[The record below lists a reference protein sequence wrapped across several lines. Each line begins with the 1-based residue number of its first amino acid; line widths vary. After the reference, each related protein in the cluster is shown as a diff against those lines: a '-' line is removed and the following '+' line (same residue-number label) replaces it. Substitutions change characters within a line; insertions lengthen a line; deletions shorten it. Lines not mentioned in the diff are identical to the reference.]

1 MAHAS
6 NSPIQ
11 SASPDSIDAELQS
24 LIQQHKAALRHLEGL
39 SGRRALLRSGSASS
53 PGSAALPTRG
63 LLSRATIPHPTPTSP
78 LSTQPLLSRWTS
90 PNSNPSPEVRPGI
103 TQPML
108 SRWTSLSSD
117 PSLELGFGATSDARF
132 TPSLTARPHVVAPQP
147 ERLQGFAESPVWSSQ
162 QASQAAFARP
172 PQPNA
177 SVTSRL
183 DRSASTASVIG
194 SNAGKAVSED
204 SASNSSNLTASNSN
218 ARASETAEQFEGTVA
233 ASTSAAISMG
243 VLTGTAQFG
252 NVSAQQSNSQA
263 DRIGIKDSSRQPTAS
278 LQDRQ
283 TSPSSLQ
290 EQLAS
295 VKLRKQNAA
304 APAAAPKPNSGT
316 GHTAVSLAQAP
327 KQAPPPPPRNPPKPP
342 SSHRVA
348 SNAVNV
354 LHSQINTKPVRDHVA
369 GTGSA
374 VPLPPPPPPPPHV
387 LVPRTGLQKAVLPAA
402 PLGLTQPQTPS
413 STAQFSGYPRQLSAM
428 QPMSQQPEYQ
438 QKPQAAAAQA
448 SGLSRQVSAM
458 QSRSQQEQL
467 TSTVQ
472 DVLWRRDA
480 GSYIRTPSDMLQQ
493 GAAVQQQDAQVD
505 ANRPVRKW
513 PAVQTNPLF
522 QSNSAAVSA
531 SPAPLMPGQQM

>member
-1 MAHAS
+1 
-6 NSPIQ
+6 
-11 SASPDSIDAELQS
+11 
-24 LIQQHKAALRHLEGL
+24 
-39 SGRRALLRSGSASS
+39 
-53 PGSAALPTRG
+53 
-63 LLSRATIPHPTPTSP
+63 
-78 LSTQPLLSRWTS
+78 
-90 PNSNPSPEVRPGI
+90 
-103 TQPML
+103 ML
-108 SRWTSLSSD
+108 SSWISPSSD

-132 TPSLTARPHVVAPQP
+132 TPSPTARPDVV
-147 ERLQGFAESPVWSSQ
+147 GFAERPVWSPQ

-177 SVTSRL
+177 SVSSRL
-183 DRSASTASVIG
+183 NMSASTASVIG

-204 SASNSSNLTASNSN
+204 SASNSSNPTASNSN
-218 ARASETAEQFEGTVA
+218 ATASETAEQFEGTVA
-233 ASTSAAISMG
+233 ASTSAAISVG

-252 NVSAQQSNSQA
+252 NISARQSNSQA
-263 DRIGIKDSSRQPTAS
+263 DRTGIKDSSRQPTAS

-304 APAAAPKPNSGT
+304 APAAAPKPNGGT
-316 GHTAVSLAQAP
+316 GHTAVSLAQTP
-327 KQAPPPPPRNPPKPP
+327 KQAPPPPPRNPPTPP
-342 SSHRVA
+342 TSHRVA
-348 SNAVNV
+348 PNAVNV
-354 LHSQINTKPVRDHVA
+354 LHSQTNTKPVRGHVA

-374 VPLPPPPPPPPHV
+374 VPLPPPPPPPPPPHV
-387 LVPRTGLQKAVLPAA
+387 SVPRTGLQKAVLPAA

-413 STAQFSGYPRQLSAM
+413 STAQVSGYPRQLSAM
-428 QPMSQQPEYQ
+428 QPMSQQPENQ

-467 TSTVQ
+467 TNTVQ

-480 GSYIRTPSDMLQQ
+480 GSDIHTPSDMLQQ
-493 GAAVQQQDAQVD
+493 GAAVQQQNAQVD

-522 QSNSAAVSA
+522 QSNPAAVSA
-531 SPAPLMPGQQM
+531 SPAPLIPGQ